1 MGRGW
6 SWIWIGVGLL
16 LLGLAGCA
24 TPEPVFSG
32 HETTGG
38 GEVNV
43 PPQNYKSE
51 VLAYLRNYLNDL
63 SGIRDAAISAP
74 VVRPVGNRVERYVS
88 CVRFS
93 ARTPG
98 ASPGGREYLVIFL
111 AGKLDQMGPNREQ
124 CKDAAYQ
131 PFPELERLKR

>member
-1 MGRGW
+1 MG
-6 SWIWIGVGLL
+6 VFPD
-16 LLGLAGCA
+16 LGIQHDVVVLQADATTAESKAKVKEALGGSADCVLSDLA
-24 TPEPVFSG
+24 P
-32 HETTGG
+32 
-38 GEVNV
+38 
-43 PPQNYKSE
+43 
-51 VLAYLRNYLNDL
+51 RL

-74 VVRPVGNRVERYVS
+74 AMRKVGSIERYVS

-98 ASPGGREYLVIFL
+98 ASPSGREYLVIFL

>member
-1 MGRGW
+1 MRCWGLVF
-6 SWIWIGVGLL
+6 VGM
-16 LLGLAGCA
+16 LGLALSGCA
-24 TPEPVFSG
+24 TPDPVFSG

-38 GEVNV
+38 GSVNI
-43 PPQNYKSE
+43 PPENYKGE

-63 SGIRDAAISAP
+63 SGIRNAAISVPAM
-74 VVRPVGNRVERYVS
+74 RKVGSIERYVS

-98 ASPGGREYLVIFL
+98 ASPSGREYLVIFL
-111 AGKLDQMGPNREQ
+111 AGKLDQMGQTHDQ
-124 CKDAAYQ
+124 CKDAVYQ